1 MIRISLKLKLKQ
13 DCPLE
18 IKERLLK
25 YSSMENGNLLQKFLE
40 WVEPYIEN
48 GFVGDVL
55 SENQTSM
62 IKKGANGIVFNTG
75 YFDCND

>member
-1 MIRISLKLKLKQ
+1 
-13 DCPLE
+13 
-18 IKERLLK
+18 
-25 YSSMENGNLLQKFLE
+25 MENGNLLQKFLE